1 MDRSVV
7 TDNIRTSAAEAPVVP
22 RRRSRRDFSFDSISF
37 FLVFLGVPL
46 AVFLFLVIWPFIQ
59 AAYYSLTDWNGL
71 TASMNFIGLDNFERL
86 LNDDLFM
93 KALGNSVLLL
103 AVVPT
108 LILIIAL
115 TFATLITVGGASKGQ
130 IRGLKGSSFYRV
142 VSFFPYT
149 IPGVAI
155 GLLWQLVLLPNGGLV
170 NSLLVE
176 LGFDG
181 FAGFAWLGDKT
192 TAMPVSIFVI
202 MWGLIGFYMLLFIA
216 AIKDVPAET
225 YEAARLDGAGRFRT
239 AISITIPLI
248 RENVQTAWIYLG
260 IFALDAFAYMSVL
273 NSTGGPEYSTLVI
286 TQYLYRVAFNDFKF
300 GYASA
305 IGVFLA
311 VITLLFAALVFSVN
325 YLTGGGNRKAK
336 R

>member
-1 MDRSVV
+1 M
-7 TDNIRTSAAEAPVVP
+7 TDNIRTSAAGAQPVL
-22 RRRSRRDFSFDSISF
+22 RRRSRRDFSFDSITF
-37 FLVFLGVPL
+37 WLVFLGLPL
-46 AVFLFLVIWPFIQ
+46 GVFLFLVIWPFIQ
-59 AAYYSLTDWNGL
+59 AVYYSLTDWSGFSPN
-71 TASMNFIGLDNFERL
+71 MNFVGLKNFQAL
-86 LNDDLFM
+86 FSDATFM
-93 KALGNSVLLL
+93 KAVGNNLTLLV
-103 AVVPT
+103 VVPT
-108 LILIIAL
+108 LTLTIAL

-149 IPGVAI
+149 IPAIVI
-155 GLLWQLVLLPNGGLV
+155 GLLWALVLLPRGGLV
-170 NSLLVE
+170 NAILTGIGLE
-176 LGFDG
+176 QFDS
-181 FAGFAWLGDKT
+181 FPWLGDAR

-260 IFALDAFAYMSVL
+260 IFALDAFVYMQAL
-273 NSTGGPEYSTLVI
+273 NSNGGPENSTLVI
-286 TQYLYRVAFNDFKF
+286 PQYLFRMAFVKGKF

-311 VITLLFAALVFSVN
+311 VITLLFAALVFTVN
-325 YLTGGGNRKAK
+325 RLTGGGDRKDK